1 VCGIEFRTLNAP
13 SRRQHF
19 IYLFMA
25 RVSLLHFDEC
35 TTHPF
40 PIVLKNKK
48 IALDFRDKLKSDL
61 IKMLPV
67 KNSF

>member
-25 RVSLLHFDEC
+25 RVSLLHFDDGDDHHDCDHDDGDDRRDCDCELLWLEP
-35 TTHPF
+35 T
-40 PIVLKNKK
+40 PI
-48 IALDFRDKLKSDL
+48 AD
-61 IKMLPV
+61 
-67 KNSF
+67 